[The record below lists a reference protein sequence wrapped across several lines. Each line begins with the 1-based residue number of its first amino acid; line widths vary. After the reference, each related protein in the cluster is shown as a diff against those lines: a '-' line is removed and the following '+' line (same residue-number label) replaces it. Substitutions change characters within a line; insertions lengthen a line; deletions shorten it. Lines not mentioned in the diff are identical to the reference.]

1 MFVVSLVFM
10 TAYFNVLYIVLK
22 YATRERN
29 ELFLQHSSY
38 HLSKMS
44 FSSGVY
50 MYYYVIKRNV
60 IYIIDKLQVPVKE
73 RNNYF

>member
-1 MFVVSLVFM
+1 M
-10 TAYFNVLYIVLK
+10 TAYFNVLYIVIK

-60 IYIIDKLQVPVKE
+60 MYIIDELQVLVKE

>member
-10 TAYFNVLYIVLK
+10 TTYFNVLYIVIK

-38 HLSKMS
+38 HLSS

>member
-1 MFVVSLVFM
+1 M
-10 TAYFNVLYIVLK
+10 TTYFNVLYIVIK
-22 YATRERN
+22 YATREGN

-38 HLSKMS
+38 HLSS

-50 MYYYVIKRNV
+50 MYYYLIKRNV

>member
-1 MFVVSLVFM
+1 MFVISLVFM
-10 TAYFNVLYIVLK
+10 TAYFNVLYIVIK
-22 YATRERN
+22 YATCERT

-50 MYYYVIKRNV
+50 MYDYVIKRNV
-60 IYIIDKLQVPVKE
+60 IYIIDKLQAPVNE

>member
-1 MFVVSLVFM
+1 M
-10 TAYFNVLYIVLK
+10 TAYFNVLYIVIK
-22 YATRERN
+22 YATCERN

-38 HLSKMS
+38 HRYKMS

-60 IYIIDKLQVPVKE
+60 IYIIDKLQVPIKE

>member
-1 MFVVSLVFM
+1 M

>member
-1 MFVVSLVFM
+1 M
-10 TAYFNVLYIVLK
+10 TTYFFNVLYIVIK
-22 YATRERN
+22 HATRERN

-38 HLSKMS
+38 HLSS

-50 MYYYVIKRNV
+50 MYNNVIKRNV